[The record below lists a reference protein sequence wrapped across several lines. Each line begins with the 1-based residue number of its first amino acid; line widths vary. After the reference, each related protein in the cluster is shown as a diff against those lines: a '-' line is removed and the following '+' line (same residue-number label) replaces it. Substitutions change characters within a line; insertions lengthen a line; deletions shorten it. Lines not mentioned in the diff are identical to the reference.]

1 VPTVPSHPRATREA
15 LERLGIRPTRRL
27 GQCFLVAP
35 AIAQRIVD
43 LAEVRGKN
51 VVEIGPG
58 LGALSDA
65 LAAVAADLVLV
76 EIDRRLSDRLR
87 ERYGAAGNVRV
98 VNADALEVDFA
109 ALLHGRGG
117 GIAVGNLPYSVGSQ
131 ILLRLLAA
139 RSSFARLVLMLQR
152 EVAERVVAAPGTRA
166 YGTLSVWTA
175 LQGEARIA
183 MRVSSGAFMPRPKV
197 DSAIVTIALHSEPHI
212 AIADRSRF
220 HDVVRGAFGQRR
232 KTLRGALAHLASA
245 SQIEAAGIDP
255 RRRGETLSLEEFA
268 AIANLLAAEA
278 R

>member
-1 VPTVPSHPRATREA
+1 M
-15 LERLGIRPTRRL
+15 RPTRRL

-35 AIAQRIVD
+35 AVAQRIVD
-43 LAEVRGKN
+43 LAEVRGKS

-65 LAAVAADLVLV
+65 LAAVASELVLV

-98 VNADALEVDFA
+98 VTADALEIDFA
-109 ALLHGRGG
+109 ALLDGRSGA
-117 GIAVGNLPYSVGSQ
+117 IAVGNLPYRVSTQ
-131 ILLRLLAA
+131 ILLRLVEAH
-139 RSSFARLVLMLQR
+139 SSFARLVLMLQR
-152 EVAERVVAAPGTRA
+152 EVAERVVASPGTKA

-175 LQGEARIA
+175 LHGEARIA
-183 MRVSSGAFMPRPKV
+183 LRVSSSAFVPRPKV
-197 DSAIVTIALHSEPHI
+197 DSAIVTIALRSEPRI
-212 AIADRSRF
+212 PIADRRRF
-220 HDVVRGAFGQRR
+220 HDVVRGAFGKRR

-245 SQIEAAGIDP
+245 NQIEAAGIDP
-255 RRRGETLSLEEFA
+255 RRRGETLSLDEFA